1 MATIERRTDKD
12 GQLVYR
18 VKVRRRGTLLQT
30 ATFTKPLEAHK
41 WAMEIYPVTDCH
53 FQISETDAHCSE
65 DFLLPLNMASRW
77 LSASCTFSDE
87 GATNCDIRSFN
98 IVLCSMSRAER
109 A

>member
-53 FQISETDAHCSE
+53 FQI
-65 DFLLPLNMASRW
+65 
-77 LSASCTFSDE
+77 
-87 GATNCDIRSFN
+87 
-98 IVLCSMSRAER
+98 
-109 A
+109 